1 MSKDHPNNIYNRH
14 QNKRALAKKERAK
27 ASHFSEKK
35 SYEDSHETVVSW
47 ESINEK
53 FEPKSEVIGTIVEVR
68 SSVFYILYGEDIFQ
82 CKLGKKIPFQLGK
95 SLVVGDKV
103 YFEIEDYS
111 GIIKSRLERKNY
123 ISRIK
128 RDSTRFSSCQQD
140 EQVVATNIDVGVI
153 VATTIN
159 PAFHANLIDRY
170 LIIMQNGGVKPL
182 ICLNKCDLTNER
194 DPILNYYRNEL
205 GINVIE
211 ISATTG
217 EGMLDLQDELR
228 GKIAVLLGN
237 SGVGKTSIINAL
249 DKNFQLKTKEVS
261 EKHKEGRHTTT
272 STTLHTWQAKSHIV
286 DTPGIRSLEID
297 NIHKEELKIF
307 FPEFEQYEADCKY
320 NDCTHEHEPENT
332 CGIKR
337 AVACGD
343 INKDRYE
350 SYLRMLKD
358 LV

>member
-1 MSKDHPNNIYNRH
+1 MSKDRPNNIYDRH

-27 ASHFSEKK
+27 ARHFSGEN
-35 SYEDSHETVVSW
+35 SCEESHGTIVSW
-47 ESINEK
+47 ESINEI
-53 FEPKSEVIGTIVEVR
+53 FERKSEVIGTVVEVR
-68 SSVFYILYGEDIFQ
+68 SSIFYVLYGEDIFR
-82 CKLGKKIPFQLGK
+82 CKLDQKIPFQLGR

-103 YFEIEDYS
+103 YFEIEDNS
-111 GIIKSRLERKNY
+111 GIIKSRLERENY
-123 ISRIK
+123 ISRIR
-128 RDSTRFSSCQQD
+128 RDNTRFSSYQKD

-153 VATTIN
+153 VATTMN

-170 LIIMQNGGVKPL
+170 LIIMQNGGVNPL

-194 DPILNYYRNEL
+194 DSILNYYRNEL

-217 EGMLDLQDELR
+217 EGMLNLQDALR
-228 GKIAVLLGN
+228 GRLTVLLGN

-249 DKNFQLKTKEVS
+249 NKDFQLKTKTVS
-261 EKHKEGRHTTT
+261 AKHKEGRHTTT
-272 STTLHTWQAKSHIV
+272 TTTLHTWQADSHII
-286 DTPGIRSLEID
+286 DTPGTRSLEID
-297 NIHKEELKIF
+297 NIHKEELKFF

-320 NDCTHEHEPENT
+320 NDCTHDHEPEDS
-332 CGIKR
+332 CGVKK
-337 AVACGD
+337 AVACGN
-343 INKDRYE
+343 INQGRYE